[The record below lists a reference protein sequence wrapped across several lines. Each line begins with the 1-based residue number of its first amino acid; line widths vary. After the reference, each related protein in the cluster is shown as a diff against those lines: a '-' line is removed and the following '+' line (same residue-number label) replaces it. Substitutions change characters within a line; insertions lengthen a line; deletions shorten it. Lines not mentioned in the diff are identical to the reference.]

1 MANKNYYDMVCIIH
15 YESINHKN
23 KTAKL
28 REQTLDF
35 RLQTKKLEINLVERT
50 LIFNNVTKF
59 RIYLLM
65 N

>member
-15 YESINHKN
+15 YENINHKN

>member
-1 MANKNYYDMVCIIH
+1 MADKNYYDMVCIIR
-15 YESINHKN
+15 YENINHKN
-23 KTAKL
+23 KTVKL